1 MAEQLFLFVQI
12 ELPWELGPADGR
24 YLLRGH
30 AGGEP
35 ERVVVLGTLA
45 AARRRRSFG
54 SRRSEAMPEPEPVPV
69 ATARATVI
77 DPVPVAT
84 EGQAR
89 RWLTELDAER
99 ETAAAAATVNR
110 VLFAH
115 RVATADPYVHELS
128 QAHALV
134 VRAGWGE
141 GEQVAYG
148 RWIHARELTWRKPR
162 TRRRSAALRPQER
175 LAVLLGARGEALVC
189 EEFALRA
196 RLDLDQDR
204 LAHSA
209 LELEQAYAA
218 ALIELPGEGQEALTV
233 RIAELE
239 QLRSGVLEAARAA
252 LGDSRSTTG
261 DPEAS
266 VGTGGAVA
274 SQTGAGEGAG
284 QPDEQVLSHALTRL
298 EAALRARTAA
308 GFGE

>member
-1 MAEQLFLFVQI
+1 MAEQLFLFMQI

-24 YLLRGH
+24 YLLRGR

-54 SRRSEAMPEPEPVPV
+54 SRRGAGGLKTLPEPEPVP
-69 ATARATVI
+69 TARATVI

-99 ETAAAAATVNR
+99 ETAAAATTVNR

-128 QAHALV
+128 PAHALV

-141 GEQVAYG
+141 GEEVAYG
-148 RWIHARELTWRKPR
+148 RWTHARELTWKEPR
-162 TRRRSAALRPQER
+162 ARRRSAALRPQER

-189 EEFALRA
+189 EELALRA
-196 RLDLDQDR
+196 RLDLDQGR
-204 LAHSA
+204 PAHAA
-209 LELEQAYAA
+209 LELQQAYAA
-218 ALIELPGEGQEALTV
+218 ALVELPGEGREALAE
-233 RIAELE
+233 RIAELG
-239 QLRSGVLEAARAA
+239 QLRGGVTEAARAA
-252 LGDSRSTTG
+252 LGDPPTTTDG
-261 DPEAS
+261 SPPQPA
-266 VGTGGAVA
+266 
-274 SQTGAGEGAG
+274 QRTGAEQSDG
-284 QPDEQVLSHALTRL
+284 QALSHALDRL
-298 EAALRARTAA
+298 EAALRARTAT
-308 GFGE
+308 GFSEQ

>member
-1 MAEQLFLFVQI
+1 VAEQLFLFVQI

-24 YLLRGH
+24 YLLRER
-30 AGGEP
+30 AGGAP

-54 SRRSEAMPEPEPVPV
+54 SRRGAGGSKTPPEPEPEQV

-99 ETAAAAATVNR
+99 ETTAAVAVVNR

-115 RVATADPYVHELS
+115 RIATADPHVHELS
-128 QAHALV
+128 PKHALV

-148 RWIHARELTWRKPR
+148 RWLHARELTWKEPR
-162 TRRRSAALRPQER
+162 VRRRSAALRPQER
-175 LAVLLGARGEALVC
+175 LAVLLGARGEALLC

-196 RLDLDQDR
+196 RLDLDQGR
-204 LAHSA
+204 PAHAA
-209 LELEQAYAA
+209 LELERAYAA
-218 ALIELPGEGQEALTV
+218 ALVELSKEGHEALAV
-233 RIAELE
+233 RVAELA
-239 QLRSGVLEAARAA
+239 QLRDGVVGAARAA
-252 LGDSRSTTG
+252 LGDNAEQ
-261 DPEAS
+261 PEE
-266 VGTGGAVA
+266 
-274 SQTGAGEGAG
+274 QT
-284 QPDEQVLSHALTRL
+284 VRHALERM
-298 EAALRARTAA
+298 EAALRARTAT
-308 GFGE
+308 GFSLE